1 MNKVKVV
8 KPKDYEPEAKDCPV
22 CGISFSHVDDVINYR
37 KYGCCEACDVKYR
50 YPNREKWEN
59 GWRPDN

>member
-1 MNKVKVV
+1 MNKIHVIVPDNY
-8 KPKDYEPEAKDCPV
+8 KPEVKDCPV
-22 CGISFSHVDDVINYR
+22 CNMAFNSVKDIITYR
-37 KYGCCEACDVKYR
+37 NHQCCSACDVKYR

>member
-1 MNKVKVV
+1 MNKISIVV
-8 KPKDYEPEAKDCPV
+8 PDGYKPEEKDCPF
-22 CGISFSHVDDVINYR
+22 CGLAFSDVRDIVNFR
-37 KYGCCEACDVKYR
+37 EHGCCEACDVKYR

>member
-1 MNKVKVV
+1 MSKIIVV
-8 KPKDYEPEAKDCPV
+8 VPDKYKPEEKDCPI
-22 CGISFSHVDDVINYR
+22 CGLAFSDVRDIVNFR
-37 KYGCCEACDVKYR
+37 KHGCCEACDVKYR